1 MEKKLWYSSSW
12 TWRVWL
18 EVPRSRQKIQRYRR
32 QPSSQ
37 NRSTSKITKS
47 LKITIDRVLPYWNET
62 IVPTIK
68 SGKKVLVVAHGN
80 SLRAIVK
87 VLSNISDADITE
99 LNIPTSIPLIYEF
112 DENFKVLS
120 HKYLADPEELE
131 QQINKVKK
139 QTGGS
144 KWFCW

>member
-1 MEKKLWYSSSW
+1 M
-12 TWRVWL
+12 
-18 EVPRSRQKIQRYRR
+18 
-32 QPSSQ
+32 
-37 NRSTSKITKS
+37 
-47 LKITIDRVLPYWNET
+47 LPYWNDT

-144 KWFCW
+144 K